1 MANECMLTTIDN
13 PFDPF
18 EQFTS
23 WFLFD
28 VEKGYNTCSYLAR
41 IAKLSNGM
49 TQKEEDDEVERAI
62 DEIVSINPLGIY
74 MKVRRKKTNSD
85 INSDSNEVIHSD
97 DDETKADQTDIEA
110 AEETNT

>member
-1 MANECMLTTIDN
+1 MSNECMLTTFDN

-41 IAKLSNGM
+41 IAKLSDDM
-49 TQKEEDDEVERAI
+49 SEVETDEEIERAI
-62 DEIVSINPLGIY
+62 DEIIKYDFMNIY
-74 MKVRRKKTNSD
+74 KKVTKKD
-85 INSDSNEVIHSD
+85 V
-97 DDETKADQTDIEA
+97 A
-110 AEETNT
+110 